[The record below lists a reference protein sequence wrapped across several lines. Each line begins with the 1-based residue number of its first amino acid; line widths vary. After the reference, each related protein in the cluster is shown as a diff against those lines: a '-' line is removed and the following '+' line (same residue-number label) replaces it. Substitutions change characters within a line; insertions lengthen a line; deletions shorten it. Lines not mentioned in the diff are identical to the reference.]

1 LTITRLPGL
10 SFALVAV
17 TAMWG
22 CNPLTGADG
31 VSTDSDDKE
40 TEEEEEAMR
49 EAPASPVISCAYPS
63 EGNIGVSVEQIVP
76 SNLSL
81 CSDDNSPCWQGFGP
95 GDTEPRDIPIAEFFD
110 CDGSRLI
117 NGQPVNAILFDTS
130 QFG

>member
-10 SFALVAV
+10 SFTLVAV

-40 TEEEEEAMR
+40 TEQEEEEAMR

-63 EGNIGVSVEQIVP
+63 EGNIGVGVEQIVP
-76 SNLSL
+76 SQLS
-81 CSDDNSPCWQGFGP
+81 WQGFGP